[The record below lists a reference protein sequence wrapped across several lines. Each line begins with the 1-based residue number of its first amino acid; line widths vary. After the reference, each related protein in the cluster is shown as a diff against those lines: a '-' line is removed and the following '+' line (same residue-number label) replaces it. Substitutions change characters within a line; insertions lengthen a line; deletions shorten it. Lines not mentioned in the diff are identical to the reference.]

1 MSKPRF
7 MDMDRYKNGYVRSE
21 RSDIRRTFARIRA
34 ERKAKAEEEARAAA
48 EVQAQAERD
57 AAEAKAKVRDMK
69 RASK

>member
-7 MDMDRYKNGYVRSE
+7 MDMDRYKNSYVTSDKT
-21 RSDIRRTFARIRA
+21 DIRRTFARIRA

-48 EVQAQAERD
+48 EAQAQAERD